1 MLLRLP
7 ASLHYPITVTELLKQ
22 PNDNVERFAPLFSY
36 VYETKVIEGDNL
48 GNTWQTLKKFPT
60 RFESSIE
67 GVLLNWKISEGAVIS
82 KPNIDVADI
91 EEPCAHS
98 VQFGG
103 MCVTCGKDMS
113 ESSYVTEQLDSS
125 RATINMVHNNI
136 SLTISENEAARA
148 DDEAKRR
155 LLNLKK
161 LSLVVDLDQT
171 IIQATVD
178 PTVADWQKDKNNPN
192 HDAVKDV
199 RAFLLKDDGPG
210 NRGCWYYIK
219 LRPGLQ
225 NFLENISKIYELHI
239 YTMGTRAYA
248 KNIAD
253 IIDPEHKIFGDR
265 ILSRDESGSSTA
277 KNLQRL
283 FPVDTRMVVII
294 DDRGDVWKWSP
305 NLIKVTPYDFFVG
318 IGDINSSFLP
328 KKPAPKASQKS
339 TAIAAPK
346 NLNDHAGSVI
356 KEVPEPRTNGTSTQ
370 ETEINPTEESE
381 AAANSTSPLE
391 QLVAMGGGDDP
402 AIRQA
407 QTTRQDETL
416 AAQLEDRPLL
426 QKQKQL
432 EAEDA
437 ATEATPVGQDG
448 DSDDASP
455 SSDWSGEPDKSKHN
469 LLQDHDR
476 ELFQLEKSLRKVHG
490 EFYEI
495 YYRQWTAAQGGRL
508 GQLRGGQKRKLPS
521 DKSDLDFVPDIKDV
535 LPSVKSSILAGI
547 VIVFSGV
554 VPLGVDVG
562 STDSAILARS
572 FGARIEDNVGKS
584 TTHVVAARNRTQKVR
599 KAIKRGK
606 GRIKI
611 VNPQWLSD
619 SINGWSKVDERPYL
633 LDTEGKNGS
642 HDDDDDILSESESP
656 AASESG
662 EETDNS
668 SRPSKPTLSLKT
680 QSKQS
685 HLDGDES
692 EVEDIALSELDV
704 DEASPVGGTNEDW
717 SGMNDELA
725 EFLGS
730 DVEDSDD
737 GDSVAS
743 GDTTCSL
750 KLGMRGKKRGRK
762 ENDSGGE
769 SDDGGAGKVKKKKK
783 KHAVGNGLTSLS
795 QTIIAQSDGDLEVNN
810 VGDELAGG
818 GVVENGVKRDEEE
831 EEEEEEGGDGWSEFE
846 DELERELEKGG
857 SDDQGEG

>member
-1 MLLRLP
+1 M
-7 ASLHYPITVTELLKQ
+7 
-22 PNDNVERFAPLFSY
+22 
-36 VYETKVIEGDNL
+36 
-48 GNTWQTLKKFPT
+48 
-60 RFESSIE
+60 
-67 GVLLNWKISEGAVIS
+67 
-82 KPNIDVADI
+82 
-91 EEPCAHS
+91 
-98 VQFGG
+98 
-103 MCVTCGKDMS
+103 
-113 ESSYVTEQLDSS
+113 TEQLDSS

-178 PTVADWQKDKNNPN
+178 PTVADWQKDENNPN

-225 NFLENISKIYELHI
+225 DFLENISKIYELHI

-328 KKPAPKASQKS
+328 KKPAPKPSQKS
-339 TAIAAPK
+339 ATIVASKSLDDQAEGATK
-346 NLNDHAGSVI
+346 D
-356 KEVPEPRTNGTSTQ
+356 VPEPRINGNSSQ
-370 ETEINPTEESE
+370 ETEISRTEESE
-381 AAANSTSPLE
+381 AAAVAANSTSPLE

-402 AIRQA
+402 ATRQA

-416 AAQLEDRPLL
+416 AAQLEERPLL

-437 ATEATPVGQDG
+437 ATEANPVGEVG
-448 DSDDASP
+448 DSGDASS
-455 SSDWSGEPDKSKHN
+455 SSDLFSESDKPKHN

-476 ELFQLEKSLRKVHG
+476 ELFQLEESLRKVHG
-490 EFYEI
+490 EFYET
-495 YYRQWTAAQGGRL
+495 YYRQWTAAQGGRV
-508 GQLRGGQKRKLPS
+508 GQLRGGLKRKSPS
-521 DKSDLDFVPDIKDV
+521 DKSDLDLVPDIKDV
-535 LPSVKSSILAGI
+535 LPSVKSSVLAGV

-572 FGARIEDNVGKS
+572 FGARIEDNVGRS

-611 VNPQWLSD
+611 VNPQWLTD
-619 SINGWSKVDERPYL
+619 SINRWSKVDERPYL
-633 LDTEGKNGS
+633 LDTEGKNGN

-680 QSKQS
+680 QPKQG
-685 HLDGDES
+685 HLDADES
-692 EVEDIALSELDV
+692 DVEEVALSELDV
-704 DEASPVGGTNEDW
+704 DEASPVGGTNEAW

-730 DVEDSDD
+730 DVEESD

-743 GDTTCSL
+743 GDTTGSL
-750 KLGMRGKKRGRK
+750 KLGMRGRKRGRN

-769 SDDGGAGKVKKKKK
+769 SEDGGAGKVKKKKK

-795 QTIIAQSDGDLEVNN
+795 QTIIAESDGDLEESN
-810 VGDELAGG
+810 VGDEVVGD
-818 GVVENGVKRDEEE
+818 GVAENGVTGEEEGEEE
-831 EEEEEEGGDGWSEFE
+831 EREDGWSEFE
-846 DELERELEKGG
+846 DELERELEKEG

>member
-7 ASLHYPITVTELLKQ
+7 TSLHYPITVTELLKQ

-36 VYETKVIEGDNL
+36 VYETEVTEGDNL
-48 GNTWQTLKKFPT
+48 GNTWQTLKKYPT
-60 RFESSIE
+60 RFESSVE
-67 GVLLNWKISEGAVIS
+67 GVLVDWKIDEGAVIS
-82 KPNIDVADI
+82 KPNVGIAEI

-103 MCVTCGKDMS
+103 LCVTCGKDMS

-125 RATINMVHNNI
+125 RATINMVHNNV

-155 LLNLKK
+155 LLASKK

-178 PTVADWQKDKNNPN
+178 PTVADWQKDEHNPN

-219 LRPGLQ
+219 LRPGLED
-225 NFLENISKIYELHI
+225 FLHNVSKIYELHI

-283 FPVDTRMVVII
+283 FPVDTKMVVII

-328 KKPAPKASQKS
+328 KKPGPKPSLKAAAISAPKPPNDQTEGATGEEPQPSTNGSTSQEAEAPYIEKLEAS
-339 TAIAAPK
+339 TANKVSA
-346 NLNDHAGSVI
+346 
-356 KEVPEPRTNGTSTQ
+356 
-370 ETEINPTEESE
+370 
-381 AAANSTSPLE
+381 LE

-402 AIRQA
+402 ATRQA
-407 QTTRQDETL
+407 QTTRQDEALT
-416 AAQLEDRPLL
+416 AQLEDRPLL

-437 ATEATPVGQDG
+437 ATECTVAKEDG
-448 DSDDASP
+448 DSGNASS
-455 SSDWSGEPDKSKHN
+455 SSDESSDSDKPKHN

-476 ELFQLEKSLRKVHG
+476 ELFQLEESLHKVHN
-490 EFYEI
+490 EFYDI
-495 YYRQWTAAQGGRL
+495 YCRQLSAALGGRL

-521 DKSDLDFVPDIKDV
+521 EKSELDLVPDIKTV
-535 LPSVKSSILAGI
+535 LPSVKSKVLAGV

-554 VPLGVDVG
+554 VPLGVDVE

-572 FGARIEDNVGKS
+572 FGARIEENVGRS
-584 TTHVVAARNRTQKVR
+584 TTHVVAARNRTLKVR

-606 GRIKI
+606 GKIQI
-611 VNPQWLSD
+611 VNPQWLTD
-619 SINGWSKVDERPYL
+619 SINRWSRVDEGPYL
-633 LDTEGKNGS
+633 LDTEGKNG
-642 HDDDDDILSESESP
+642 HHEDDDDILSESESP

-662 EETDNS
+662 EETNNS
-668 SRPSKPTLSLKT
+668 SSPTKPTLTLKT
-680 QSKQS
+680 NTNKHGVDTDDS
-685 HLDGDES
+685 D
-692 EVEDIALSELDV
+692 VEDVALSELDV

-730 DVEDSDD
+730 DAEDSD

-743 GDTTCSL
+743 GDTNRSS
-750 KLGMRGKKRGRK
+750 KLGIRGKKRGRD

-769 SDDGGAGKVKKKKK
+769 SEDGRAGKVKKKQV
-783 KHAVGNGLTSLS
+783 VGNGLTSLS
-795 QTIIAQSDGDLEVNN
+795 QTTMAESNWDKDEENG
-810 VGDELAGG
+810 GDEEAGAR
-818 GVVENGVKRDEEE
+818 VVENGEKEGEE
-831 EEEEEEGGDGWSEFE
+831 GDGWSEFE
-846 DELERELEKGG
+846 DELERELEKDG
-857 SDDQGEG
+857 SEDQGEG

>member
-7 ASLHYPITVTELLKQ
+7 TSLHYPITVTELLKQ
-22 PNDNVERFAPLFSY
+22 PTDNVERFAPLFSY
-36 VYETKVIEGDNL
+36 VYETKVTEGDNL
-48 GNTWQTLKKFPT
+48 GNTWDAWKKFPT
-60 RFESSIE
+60 RFESSVE
-67 GVLLNWKISEGAVIS
+67 GVLINWKIDEGAIIS
-82 KPNIDVADI
+82 KPNVDIAEI

-103 MCVTCGKDMS
+103 MCATCGKDMS

-125 RATINMVHNNI
+125 RATINMVHNNV

-155 LLNLKK
+155 LLGSKK

-178 PTVADWQKDKNNPN
+178 PTVADWQKDEHNPN

-199 RAFLLKDDGPG
+199 REFLLKDDGPG

-219 LRPGLQ
+219 LRPGLKD
-225 NFLENISKIYELHI
+225 FLDNVSKIYELHI

-283 FPVDTRMVVII
+283 FPVDTKMVVII
-294 DDRGDVWKWSP
+294 DDRADVWKWSP

-328 KKPAPKASQKS
+328 KKPGPKPSQKAV
-339 TAIAAPK
+339 TI
-346 NLNDHAGSVI
+346 GSL
-356 KEVPEPRTNGTSTQ
+356 KLDDGQTEGMAHDEPEPRANGSPAQGAVNPSTKDV
-370 ETEINPTEESE
+370 EIPV
-381 AAANSTSPLE
+381 ANNVSALE
-391 QLVAMGGGDDP
+391 QLVAIGATDDP
-402 AIRQA
+402 ATRQA
-407 QTTRQDETL
+407 QTNHQDEAL
-416 AAQLEDRPLL
+416 AAQLEDRPLF

-437 ATEATPVGQDG
+437 ATESTGVKEDG
-448 DSDDASP
+448 DPGNISP
-455 SSDWSGEPDKSKHN
+455 SSDGSSDSDKPKHN

-476 ELFQLEKSLRKVHG
+476 ELFQLEESLRKVHT

-495 YYRQWTAAQGGRL
+495 YCRQLSAAQGGRL
-508 GQLRGGQKRKLPS
+508 GQLRGGQKRKLPNE
-521 DKSDLDFVPDIKDV
+521 KSDLDLVPDIETV
-535 LPSVKSSILAGI
+535 LPSVKSRVLAGV

-554 VPLGVDVG
+554 VPLGMDVA
-562 STDSAILARS
+562 STDAAILAKT
-572 FGARIEDNVGKS
+572 FGARIEENVGRS
-584 TTHVVAARNRTQKVR
+584 TTHVVAARNRTLKVR

-611 VNPQWLSD
+611 VSPQWLTD
-619 SINGWSKVDERPYL
+619 SISRWSKLDEKPFV

-642 HDDDDDILSESESP
+642 HEDDDDILSESESP
-656 AASESG
+656 ASESG

-668 SRPSKPTLSLKT
+668 SALSKPTLTLKT
-680 QSKQS
+680 KPDTNR
-685 HLDGDES
+685 LDQDES
-692 EVEDIALSELDV
+692 DVEDVSLSEIDV

-730 DVEDSDD
+730 DAEDSD
-737 GDSVAS
+737 GDSIVS
-743 GDTTCSL
+743 GDTNGSS
-750 KLGMRGKKRGRK
+750 KLGIRGKKRGRD

-769 SDDGGAGKVKKKKK
+769 SEDSGAGKVKKKQ
-783 KHAVGNGLTSLS
+783 AIGNGLTSLS
-795 QTIIAQSDGDLEVNN
+795 QTTMAESDGDEDERNG
-810 VGDELAGG
+810 GDEGPGGGERAGG
-818 GVVENGVKRDEEE
+818 GAAENRGKDDE
-831 EEEEEEGGDGWSEFE
+831 GDGWSEFE
-846 DELERELEKGG
+846 DELERELEKDGK
-857 SDDQGEG
+857 DDEGEG

>member
-1 MLLRLP
+1 MLIAHFLR
-7 ASLHYPITVTELLKQ
+7 T
-22 PNDNVERFAPLFSY
+22 
-36 VYETKVIEGDNL
+36 
-48 GNTWQTLKKFPT
+48 
-60 RFESSIE
+60 
-67 GVLLNWKISEGAVIS
+67 
-82 KPNIDVADI
+82 
-91 EEPCAHS
+91 
-98 VQFGG
+98 
-103 MCVTCGKDMS
+103 
-113 ESSYVTEQLDSS
+113 SYVTEQLDSS
-125 RATINMVHNNI
+125 RATINMVHNNV

-155 LLNLKK
+155 LLALKK

-178 PTVADWQKDKNNPN
+178 PTVADWQKDEHNPN

-219 LRPGLQ
+219 LRPGLK
-225 NFLENISKIYELHI
+225 NFLENVSKIYELHI

-253 IIDPEHKIFGDR
+253 IIDPDHKIFGDR

-283 FPVDTRMVVII
+283 FPVDTKMVVII

-328 KKPAPKASQKS
+328 KKPGPKPSQKAVDITPSQPHNHQAEGATEEEPRPTTNGNASQQ
-339 TAIAAPK
+339 T
-346 NLNDHAGSVI
+346 
-356 KEVPEPRTNGTSTQ
+356 
-370 ETEINPTEESE
+370 ETLSAVESE
-381 AAANSTSPLE
+381 APVASNVSALD

-402 AIRQA
+402 ATRQA
-407 QTTRQDETL
+407 QTTRQDEAL

-437 ATEATPVGQDG
+437 ATESTLAKEDG
-448 DSDDASP
+448 DTGNASP
-455 SSDWSGEPDKSKHN
+455 SSDDSSDSDRPKHN

-476 ELFQLEKSLRKVHG
+476 ELYQLEESLHRVHS
-490 EFYEI
+490 EFYDI
-495 YYRQWTAAQGGRL
+495 YHRQIPATQGGRL
-508 GQLRGGQKRKLPS
+508 GQLRGGQKRKFPS
-521 DKSDLDFVPDIKDV
+521 EKSDLDLVPDIKSV
-535 LPSVKSSILAGI
+535 LPSVKSKVLAGV

-572 FGARIEDNVGKS
+572 FGARIEENVGKS
-584 TTHVVAARNRTQKVR
+584 TTHVVAARNRTLKVR

-611 VNPQWLSD
+611 VNPQWLTD
-619 SINGWSKVDERPYL
+619 SINGWLKVDERPYL
-633 LDTEGKNGS
+633 LDIEGKNGAQ
-642 HDDDDDILSESESP
+642 DDDDILSESESP
-656 AASESG
+656 AASES
-662 EETDNS
+662 EEDTDNS
-668 SRPSKPTLSLKT
+668 SKPSRPALTLKT
-680 QSKQS
+680 KSSKS
-685 HLDGDES
+685 YVDTDES
-692 EVEDIALSELDV
+692 DVEDVALSEIDV

-730 DVEDSDD
+730 DAEDSE
-737 GDSVAS
+737 GESVAS
-743 GDTTCSL
+743 GDTNGSS
-750 KLGMRGKKRGRK
+750 KLGLRGKKRGRD

-769 SDDGGAGKVKKKKK
+769 SEDGGAGKVKKKQV
-783 KHAVGNGLTSLS
+783 VGNGPTSLS
-795 QTIIAQSDGDLEVNN
+795 QTTMAESDENEDEKYGD
-810 VGDELAGG
+810 DEEAGIG
-818 GVVENGVKRDEEE
+818 AAENGDKAE
-831 EEEEEEGGDGWSEFE
+831 GDGWSEFE
-846 DELERELEKGG
+846 DELERELEKEG
-857 SDDQGEG
+857 SEDQGEG

>member
-1 MLLRLP
+1 M
-7 ASLHYPITVTELLKQ
+7 
-22 PNDNVERFAPLFSY
+22 
-36 VYETKVIEGDNL
+36 
-48 GNTWQTLKKFPT
+48 
-60 RFESSIE
+60 
-67 GVLLNWKISEGAVIS
+67 
-82 KPNIDVADI
+82 
-91 EEPCAHS
+91 
-98 VQFGG
+98 
-103 MCVTCGKDMS
+103 
-113 ESSYVTEQLDSS
+113 TEQLDSS
-125 RATINMVHNNI
+125 RATINMVHNNV

-155 LLNLKK
+155 LLGSKK

-178 PTVADWQKDKNNPN
+178 PTVADWQKDEHNPN

-199 RAFLLKDDGPG
+199 REFLLKDDGPG

-219 LRPGLQ
+219 LRPGLKD
-225 NFLENISKIYELHI
+225 FLDNVSKIYELHI

-283 FPVDTRMVVII
+283 FPVDTKMVVII
-294 DDRGDVWKWSP
+294 DDRADVWKWSP

-328 KKPAPKASQKS
+328 KKPGPKPSQKAV
-339 TAIAAPK
+339 TI
-346 NLNDHAGSVI
+346 GSL
-356 KEVPEPRTNGTSTQ
+356 KPDDGQTEGMAHDESEPRANGSSAQGAVNPSTKDV
-370 ETEINPTEESE
+370 EIPV
-381 AAANSTSPLE
+381 ANNVSALE
-391 QLVAMGGGDDP
+391 QLVAIGATDDP
-402 AIRQA
+402 ATRQA
-407 QTTRQDETL
+407 QTNHQDEAL
-416 AAQLEDRPLL
+416 AAQLEDRPLF

-437 ATEATPVGQDG
+437 ATESTGVKEDG
-448 DSDDASP
+448 DPGIISP
-455 SSDWSGEPDKSKHN
+455 SSDGSSDSDKPKHN

-476 ELFQLEKSLRKVHG
+476 ELFQLEESLRKVHT

-495 YYRQWTAAQGGRL
+495 YCRQLSAAQGGRL

-521 DKSDLDFVPDIKDV
+521 EKSDLDLVPDIETV
-535 LPSVKSSILAGI
+535 LPSVKSRVLAGV

-554 VPLGVDVG
+554 VPLGMDVA
-562 STDSAILARS
+562 STDAAILAKT
-572 FGARIEDNVGKS
+572 FGARIEENVGRS
-584 TTHVVAARNRTQKVR
+584 TTHVVAARNRTLKVR

-611 VNPQWLSD
+611 VSPQWLTD
-619 SINGWSKVDERPYL
+619 SISRWSKLDEKPYV

-642 HDDDDDILSESESP
+642 HEDDDDILSESESP
-656 AASESG
+656 ASESG

-668 SRPSKPTLSLKT
+668 SALSKPTLTLKT
-680 QSKQS
+680 KPDSN
-685 HLDGDES
+685 HLGQDES
-692 EVEDIALSELDV
+692 DVEDVSLSEIDV

-730 DVEDSDD
+730 DAEDSD
-737 GDSVAS
+737 GDSIVS
-743 GDTTCSL
+743 GDTNGSS
-750 KLGMRGKKRGRK
+750 KLGIRGKKRGRD

-769 SDDGGAGKVKKKKK
+769 SEDSGAGKVKKKQ
-783 KHAVGNGLTSLS
+783 AIGNGLTSLS
-795 QTIIAQSDGDLEVNN
+795 QTTMAESDGDEDERNG
-810 VGDELAGG
+810 GDEGPGGGERAGG
-818 GVVENGVKRDEEE
+818 GAAENGGKDDE
-831 EEEEEEGGDGWSEFE
+831 GDGWSEFE
-846 DELERELEKGG
+846 DELERELEKDGK
-857 SDDQGEG
+857 DDEGEG

>member
-1 MLLRLP
+1 MRAQPAVRWNVRQLRQRHGRVGHQYFHWSLQ
-7 ASLHYPITVTELLKQ
+7 ASRLQALIAHLS
-22 PNDNVERFAPLFSY
+22 RF
-36 VYETKVIEGDNL
+36 
-48 GNTWQTLKKFPT
+48 
-60 RFESSIE
+60 
-67 GVLLNWKISEGAVIS
+67 
-82 KPNIDVADI
+82 
-91 EEPCAHS
+91 
-98 VQFGG
+98 
-103 MCVTCGKDMS
+103 
-113 ESSYVTEQLDSS
+113 SYVTEQLDSS
-125 RATINMVHNNI
+125 RATINMVHNNV

-155 LLNLKK
+155 LLASKK

-178 PTVADWQKDKNNPN
+178 PTVADWQKDEHNPN
-192 HDAVKDV
+192 HDAVKHV

-219 LRPGLQ
+219 LRPGLKD
-225 NFLENISKIYELHI
+225 FLENVSKIYELHI

-283 FPVDTRMVVII
+283 FPVDTKMVVII

-328 KKPAPKASQKS
+328 KKPGPKPSQR
-339 TAIAAPK
+339 AAVIAAP
-346 NLNDHAGSVI
+346 NPSHHPAEGATG
-356 KEVPEPRTNGTSTQ
+356 EEPQPKTNGNTIQ
-370 ETEINPTEESE
+370 ETETPSTERSE
-381 AAANSTSPLE
+381 VSIANNVSALE

-402 AIRQA
+402 ATRQA

-437 ATEATPVGQDG
+437 ATESIAAKEDG
-448 DSDDASP
+448 DSGNDSP
-455 SSDWSGEPDKSKHN
+455 SSDDPSDSDKPKHN
-469 LLQDHDR
+469 LLQDYDR
-476 ELFQLEKSLRKVHG
+476 ELFQLEESLHKVHS
-490 EFYEI
+490 EFYDI
-495 YYRQWTAAQGGRL
+495 YHRQLAAAQGGRL
-508 GQLRGGQKRKLPS
+508 GQLRGGQKRKFPS
-521 DKSDLDFVPDIKDV
+521 EKSDLDLVPDIKTV
-535 LPSVKSSILAGI
+535 LPSVKSKVLADV
-547 VIVFSGV
+547 VIAFSGV

-562 STDSAILARS
+562 STDFAILARS
-572 FGARIEDNVGKS
+572 FGAQIEETVGRS
-584 TTHVVAARNRTQKVR
+584 TTHVVAARNRTLKVR

-611 VNPQWLSD
+611 VNPQWLTD
-619 SINGWSKVDERPYL
+619 SINRWTKVDESPYL
-633 LDTEGKNGS
+633 LDTEGKNGP

-656 AASESG
+656 TDSESG
-662 EETDNS
+662 EETDVS
-668 SRPSKPTLSLKT
+668 SRPSKPSLTLKT
-680 QSKQS
+680 NPNKRGI
-685 HLDGDES
+685 DTDES
-692 EVEDIALSELDV
+692 DVEDFALSELDV

-730 DVEDSDD
+730 DAEDSD

-743 GDTTCSL
+743 ADTNGSL
-750 KLGMRGKKRGRK
+750 KLSMRGKKRGRD

-769 SDDGGAGKVKKKKK
+769 SDDGGTGKVKKKQ
-783 KHAVGNGLTSLS
+783 AIGNGPTSLS
-795 QTIIAQSDGDLEVNN
+795 QTTTVESDGSEDEKHG
-810 VGDELAGG
+810 GDEEAGVG
-818 GVVENGVKRDEEE
+818 AAENGEKEQDEE
-831 EEEEEEGGDGWSEFE
+831 GDGWSEFE
-846 DELERELEKGG
+846 DELERELEKDG
-857 SDDQGEG
+857 SEDQGEG

>member
-1 MLLRLP
+1 MLTP
-7 ASLHYPITVTELLKQ
+7 
-22 PNDNVERFAPLFSY
+22 PLS
-36 VYETKVIEGDNL
+36 
-48 GNTWQTLKKFPT
+48 
-60 RFESSIE
+60 R
-67 GVLLNWKISEGAVIS
+67 
-82 KPNIDVADI
+82 
-91 EEPCAHS
+91 
-98 VQFGG
+98 
-103 MCVTCGKDMS
+103 
-113 ESSYVTEQLDSS
+113 SSYVTEQLDSS
-125 RATINMVHNNI
+125 RATINMVHNNV

-155 LLNLKK
+155 LLGSKK

-178 PTVADWQKDKNNPN
+178 PTVADWQKDDHNPN

-199 RAFLLKDDGPG
+199 REFLLKDDGPG

-219 LRPGLQ
+219 LRPGLKA
-225 NFLENISKIYELHI
+225 FLDNVSKIYELHI

-283 FPVDTRMVVII
+283 FPVDTKMVVII
-294 DDRGDVWKWSP
+294 DDRADVWKWSP

-328 KKPAPKASQKS
+328 KKPGPKPSQKAVNIGS
-339 TAIAAPK
+339 PK
-346 NLNDHAGSVI
+346 PDDGQVEGVAY
-356 KEVPEPRTNGTSTQ
+356 EEPEPRANGNSTQ
-370 ETEINPTEESE
+370 GAVNPSNKDVEIPVGNNVS
-381 AAANSTSPLE
+381 ALE
-391 QLVAMGGGDDP
+391 QLVAIGATDD
-402 AIRQA
+402 AATRQA
-407 QTTRQDETL
+407 QTNHQDEAL
-416 AAQLEDRPLL
+416 AAQLEDRPLF

-437 ATEATPVGQDG
+437 ATESTGVKEDG
-448 DSDDASP
+448 DPGNISP
-455 SSDWSGEPDKSKHN
+455 SSDGSSDSDKPKHN

-476 ELFQLEKSLRKVHG
+476 ELFQLEESLRKVHT

-495 YYRQWTAAQGGRL
+495 YCRRLSAAQGGRL

-521 DKSDLDFVPDIKDV
+521 EKSDLDLVPDIETV
-535 LPSVKSSILAGI
+535 LPSVKSRVLAGV

-554 VPLGVDVG
+554 VPLGMDVA
-562 STDSAILARS
+562 STDAAILAKT
-572 FGARIEDNVGKS
+572 FGARIEENVGRS
-584 TTHVVAARNRTQKVR
+584 TTHVVAARNRTLKVR

-611 VNPQWLSD
+611 VSPQWLTD
-619 SINGWSKVDERPYL
+619 SISRWSKVDEKPYV

-642 HDDDDDILSESESP
+642 HEDDDDILSESESP
-656 AASESG
+656 ASESG

-668 SRPSKPTLSLKT
+668 SALSKPTLTLKIKPD
-680 QSKQS
+680 SN
-685 HLDGDES
+685 HLDQDES
-692 EVEDIALSELDV
+692 DVEDVSLSEIDV

-730 DVEDSDD
+730 DAEDSD
-737 GDSVAS
+737 GDSIAS
-743 GDTTCSL
+743 GDTNGSS
-750 KLGMRGKKRGRK
+750 KLGMRGKKRGRD

-769 SDDGGAGKVKKKKK
+769 SEDSGAGKVKKKQ
-783 KHAVGNGLTSLS
+783 AIGNGLTSLS
-795 QTIIAQSDGDLEVNN
+795 QTTMAESDQEENERNG
-810 VGDELAGG
+810 GDEGPGG
-818 GVVENGVKRDEEE
+818 GAAENGEKDDE
-831 EEEEEEGGDGWSEFE
+831 GDGWSEFE
-846 DELERELEKGG
+846 DELERELEKDGK
-857 SDDQGEG
+857 DDEGEG

>member
-1 MLLRLP
+1 MRAQRPIRWNVCHMWQGHERVSYRNFALSWPDSWQQMLI
-7 ASLHYPITVTELLKQ
+7 AH
-22 PNDNVERFAPLFSY
+22 LF
-36 VYETKVIEGDNL
+36 
-48 GNTWQTLKKFPT
+48 
-60 RFESSIE
+60 R
-67 GVLLNWKISEGAVIS
+67 
-82 KPNIDVADI
+82 
-91 EEPCAHS
+91 
-98 VQFGG
+98 
-103 MCVTCGKDMS
+103 
-113 ESSYVTEQLDSS
+113 SSYVTEHLDST
-125 RATINMVHNNI
+125 RATINMVHNNV

-155 LLNLKK
+155 LLASRK

-178 PTVADWQKDKNNPN
+178 PTVADWQKDEHNPN

-219 LRPGLQ
+219 LRPGLTD
-225 NFLENISKIYELHI
+225 FLENVSKIYELHI

-253 IIDPEHKIFGDR
+253 IIDPEHRIFGDR

-283 FPVDTRMVVII
+283 FPVDTKMVVII

-328 KKPAPKASQKS
+328 KKPGPKPSQKAM
-339 TAIAAPK
+339 AIAAPK
-346 NLNDHAGSVI
+346 PRDDQTEAAT
-356 KEVPEPRTNGTSTQ
+356 EEEPQPKINGNANE
-370 ETEINPTEESE
+370 ETETPSTEESE
-381 AAANSTSPLE
+381 APATNNVSALE
-391 QLVAMGGGDDP
+391 QLVAMGGSDDP
-402 AIRQA
+402 ATRQA
-407 QTTRQDETL
+407 QTTRQDEAL

-437 ATEATPVGQDG
+437 ATESTAAKEDG
-448 DSDDASP
+448 DSGNASP
-455 SSDWSGEPDKSKHN
+455 SSDDPGDSDKPKHN
-469 LLQDHDR
+469 LLRDYDR
-476 ELFQLEKSLRKVHG
+476 ELFQLEESLHKVHT
-490 EFYEI
+490 EFYDI
-495 YYRQWTAAQGGRL
+495 YYRQLSAAQGGRL

-521 DKSDLDFVPDIKDV
+521 EKSDLDLVPDIKIV
-535 LPSVKSSILAGI
+535 LPSVKSKVLAG
-547 VIVFSGV
+547 VAIVFSGV

-572 FGARIEDNVGKS
+572 FGARIEENVSRS
-584 TTHVVAARNRTQKVR
+584 TTHVVAARNRTLKVR

-611 VNPQWLSD
+611 VNPQWLTD
-619 SINGWSKVDERPYL
+619 SINRWSKVDERPYF
-633 LDTEGKNGS
+633 LDTEGKNGPQE
-642 HDDDDDILSESESP
+642 DDDDILSESESP
-656 AASESG
+656 SASESG

-668 SRPSKPTLSLKT
+668 SRLSKPTLTLETKPNHS
-680 QSKQS
+680 QV
-685 HLDGDES
+685 DPDES
-692 EVEDIALSELDV
+692 DVEDIALSELDV

-730 DVEDSDD
+730 DAEDSD

-743 GDTTCSL
+743 GDTNGSSA
-750 KLGMRGKKRGRK
+750 LGMRGKKRGRD

-769 SDDGGAGKVKKKKK
+769 SEDGGAGKVKKKQ
-783 KHAVGNGLTSLS
+783 AVGNGLTSLS
-795 QTIIAQSDGDLEVNN
+795 QTTLAELDGEENEKNGHDKE
-810 VGDELAGG
+810 AG
-818 GVVENGVKRDEEE
+818 VEAAENGEK
-831 EEEEEEGGDGWSEFE
+831 EGEGENEDGDGWSEFE
-846 DELERELEKGG
+846 DELERELEKDG
-857 SDDQGEG
+857 SEDHGEG